1 MITIP
6 IKIIDIRSKDPVVM
20 LAKVTAKKLFLKHTD
35 VVIVK
40 SGSAEL
46 SAYPVVVT
54 EIIEPDTIGIS
65 PRNADYLRVK
75 DGQDVILSA
84 RKKPLS
90 YKYITDKIDGK
101 IWDQNEINTIVA
113 DISNRRLTSLEIST
127 FALVSQFR
135 GYTNDELVGIT
146 RSMADSGTQ
155 FDFEETTYDKHSIGG
170 IPGNKITPVI
180 VSIVAA
186 AGLLIPKTSS
196 RAITSPSG
204 TADTMEVLANVNFTP
219 EELSELAPK
228 VRGMI
233 AWNGGLN
240 LAPLDAI
247 VIEVKKELGID
258 PRDQMLA
265 SIVATKLA
273 MGVDK
278 LAFDIPTGP
287 QTKMKDNA
295 EALEFA
301 HSLINLCRQLDIR
314 VEAALT
320 LGDQPLGRNI
330 GPAMEAIEAL
340 QVLEGKG
347 PASVI
352 EKSVEIAGM
361 ILEMGGLA
369 NLGQGSTIA
378 HEYIKSGKALAKFQE
393 IVEVQG
399 GEKGITSK
407 SVEIAEY
414 KFEVKAQMDGYIQGI
429 DSKLISAVANA
440 AGTPKFK
447 KAGIRLNYR
456 IGDFVHKGDSL
467 FEIYSPSDTKLA
479 SAVQVATTSPPFIIE
494 GMIIRR
500 IGSISKDKS
509 VRLT

>member
-6 IKIIDIRSKDPVVM
+6 IKIIDIRSKDPFVM
-20 LAKVTAKKLFLKHTD
+20 LAKETASKLFLKHTD
-35 VVIVK
+35 VVIIK
-40 SGSAEL
+40 SSSAEL

-54 EIIEPDTIGIS
+54 EFIEKDTIGIS
-65 PRNADYLRVK
+65 PKNADHLGVK
-75 DGQDVILSA
+75 DGNEVTLSA

-101 IWDQNEINTIVA
+101 IWNQNEINTIVT

-127 FALVSQFR
+127 FALVSQFK
-135 GYTNDELVGIT
+135 GYNNDELVGIT
-146 RSMADSGTQ
+146 KSMADAGTQ
-155 FDFEETTYDKHSIGG
+155 FDFEEPTYDKHSIGG

-180 VSIVAA
+180 VSIAAA

-204 TADTMEVLANVNFTP
+204 TADTMEVLANVEFSA

-240 LAPLDAI
+240 LAPLDSI

-265 SIVATKLA
+265 SIVSTKLA

-278 LAFDIPTGP
+278 LVFDIPTGP
-287 QTKMKDNA
+287 QTKMKDNV

-301 HSLINLCRQLDIR
+301 HSMINLCRQLDIR

-330 GPAMEAIEAL
+330 GPALEAVEAL

-352 EKSVEIAGM
+352 EKSVELAGM
-361 ILEMGGLA
+361 LLEMGGLA
-369 NLGQGSTIA
+369 NLGQGSTVA

-399 GEKGITSK
+399 GEKGVTSN
-407 SVEIAEY
+407 SVETAEY
-414 KFEVKAQMDGYIQGI
+414 TVEVKALMDGYIQDI
-429 DSKLISAVANA
+429 DSKRISSVANA

-447 KAGIRLNYR
+447 KAGIRLNFR
-456 IGDFVHKGDSL
+456 KGDFVHEGDSL
-467 FEIYSPSDTKLA
+467 FTIYSPSESKLA
-479 SAVQVATTSPPFIIE
+479 SAVQTATTSPPFIIE

-500 IGSISKDKS
+500 VGSISQDKS